1 MNILITI
8 NKKFIKQ
15 VNILLNSIQYSNP
28 KENFNIYVLHRDL
41 EESDFKVIKNNLDL
55 KHFQIQ
61 LIHIPEKEIDTF
73 PVYEKRYPVEVYF
86 RIFASKYLPQDLERI
101 LYLDADT
108 IVINSLKELYETDFE
123 NNYYVAATH
132 VKKVLH
138 KLNEIRLNIKED
150 EPYINTGVLLM
161 NLKELRKVNIEKEVK
176 AFIEKNE
183 KKLLLPDQ
191 DILVSMF
198 GDKIK
203 LVDSLKYNLGERTV
217 NTYNI
222 NHPNNQI
229 GLRWICRNTVII
241 HYFGRN
247 KPWNKQYIGRL
258 DCFYHK
264 VEKLIRKHAKE
275 KVLILSCGTG
285 GGHNSAAKAI
295 QEDLISKGIDTD
307 FIEYL
312 DIVNQ
317 RVRNNVNKL
326 YIHST
331 RENGK
336 VFKVVYKLGEIY
348 QKTNLKSPV
357 YALNFLNKK
366 RLYKYII
373 DNNYQY
379 IITTHLFAAQ
389 SLTAIKKEHPIKFM
403 AVATDYVCIPFWEE
417 TNPDYFVI
425 PSEELKEDFENKGI
439 PEKKLLPFGIPTA
452 KAYRE
457 MYDKNE
463 FKEKL
468 KFDVNKK
475 YVLIL
480 TGSMGF
486 GNITD
491 MIKKLHEDMKQVN
504 FIVSCGHNED
514 LFNTLKEEYK
524 NTKNVIILPYTDKIS
539 YYMKASDIIL
549 SKPGGLTTTEIA
561 TLRKPFIHTMPIPGC
576 ENYNAN
582 FFDKRK
588 MAIKCD
594 TIEEVVEN
602 TKKLLK
608 NETLQNQMIENQEK
622 YIRKDTCDKIAD
634 IVIRE
639 MQKK

>member
-8 NKKFIKQ
+8 NKKYIKQ
-15 VNILLNSIQYSNP
+15 VNILLNSIQYSNT
-28 KENFNIYVLHRDL
+28 KENFDIYVLHRDL
-41 EESDFKVIKNNLDL
+41 EKSDLKIINNNLDL
-55 KHFQIQ
+55 KRFQIH
-61 LIHIPEKEIDTF
+61 LIKITEKEIHKF
-73 PVYEKRYPVEVYF
+73 PVYEKRYPVEIYF
-86 RIFASKYLPQDLERI
+86 RIFASKYLPQNLERI

-108 IVINSLKELYETDFE
+108 IVINPLKELYKTDFE
-123 NNYYVAATH
+123 GNYYIAATH

-150 EPYINTGVLLM
+150 EPYINTGVLLI
-161 NLKELRKVNIEKEVK
+161 NLKALKNIPIEKEVK
-176 AFIEKNE
+176 EFIKKNE

-191 DILVSMF
+191 DILVSIF

-203 LVDSLKYNLGERTV
+203 LVDSLKYNLGERTL

-222 NHPNNQI
+222 NHPQSQI
-229 GLRWICRNTVII
+229 GLRWICKNTVII

-264 VEKLIRKHAKE
+264 IEKLIRKHAKQ
-275 KVLILSCGTG
+275 KVLVLSCGTG

-295 QEDLISKGIDTD
+295 QENLISKGIDTD

-366 RLYKYII
+366 RLYKYIVN
-373 DNNYQY
+373 NNYKY

-425 PSEELKEDFENKGI
+425 PSEDLKEDFKNKGI
-439 PEKKLLPFGIPTA
+439 PEKKLLSLGIPTA
-452 KAYRE
+452 KTYRQP
-457 MYDKNE
+457 YDK
-463 FKEKL
+463 KDYKKKL

-486 GNITD
+486 GNVTD
-491 MIKKLHEDMKQVN
+491 MIKKLHEEMKQAYFV
-504 FIVSCGHNED
+504 VSCGHNEE
-514 LFNTLKEEYK
+514 LFNTLKKQYK
-524 NTKNVIILPYTDKIS
+524 NTKNIVILPFTDKIS
-539 YYMKASDIIL
+539 NYMKASDIIL

-588 MAIKCD
+588 MAIKCN
-594 TIEEVVEN
+594 TIEEVVKN

-608 NETLQNQMIENQEK
+608 DEALQNEMIENQEK
-622 YIRKDTCDKIAD
+622 YIRKDACDKIAD

-639 MQKK
+639 MQKR

>member
-8 NKKFIKQ
+8 NKKYVKQ
-15 VNILLNSIQYSNP
+15 VNILLNSIQYSNT
-28 KENFNIYVLHRDL
+28 EESFDVYVLHRDL
-41 EESDFKVIKNNLDL
+41 EEKDLEIMNNNLDL
-55 KHFQIQ
+55 KRFEIH
-61 LIHIPEKEIDTF
+61 LIHIPEKEIHKF

-86 RIFASKYLPQDLERI
+86 RIFASNYLPQDLDRI

-108 IVINSLKELYETDFE
+108 IVINPLKELYETDFE
-123 NNYYVAATH
+123 ENYYIAATH

-150 EPYINTGVLLM
+150 EPYINTGVLLI
-161 NLKELRKVNIEKEVK
+161 NLKALRTIHIEKEVK
-176 AFIEKNE
+176 EFIEKNE

-191 DILVSMF
+191 DILVSIL
-198 GDKIK
+198 GNKIK
-203 LVDSLKYNLGERTV
+203 LVDSLKYNLGERTL

-222 NHPNNQI
+222 NHPKNQI

-264 VEKLIRKHAKE
+264 IEKIIRKHAKE

-295 QEDLISKGIDTD
+295 QENLIDRGIETD

-366 RLYKYII
+366 RLYKYIV

-425 PSEELKEDFENKGI
+425 PSEDLKEDFKNKGI
-439 PEKKLLPFGIPTA
+439 PEKKLLLLGIPTA

-457 MYDKNE
+457 RYDKKE
-463 FKEKL
+463 YKEKL

-504 FIVSCGHNED
+504 FIVSCGHNES

-524 NTKNVIILPYTDKIS
+524 NTKNIIILPYTDKIS
-539 YYMKASDIIL
+539 NYMKASDIIL

-594 TIEEVVEN
+594 TIEEVVES
-602 TKKLLK
+602 TKKLIK
-608 NETLQNQMIENQEK
+608 DQTLQNQMIQNQET

-634 IVIRE
+634 IVIKE

>member
-8 NKKFIKQ
+8 NKKYVKQ
-15 VNILLNSIQYSNP
+15 VNILLNSIQYSNT
-28 KENFNIYVLHRDL
+28 EESFDVYVLHRDL
-41 EESDFKVIKNNLDL
+41 EEKDLEIMNNNLDL
-55 KHFQIQ
+55 KRFEIH
-61 LIHIPEKEIDTF
+61 LIHIQEIHKF
-73 PVYEKRYPVEVYF
+73 PVYEKRYPVEIYF
-86 RIFASKYLPQDLERI
+86 RIFASKYLPQGLERI

-108 IVINSLKELYETDFE
+108 IVINPLKELYETDFE
-123 NNYYVAATH
+123 GNYYVAATH

-150 EPYINTGVLLM
+150 EPYINTGVLLI
-161 NLKELRKVNIEKEVK
+161 NLKALRIIPIEKEVK
-176 AFIEKNE
+176 TFIKNNE
-183 KKLLLPDQ
+183 RKLLLPDQ
-191 DILVSMF
+191 DIIVSIF

-222 NHPNNQI
+222 NHPQNPI
-229 GLRWICRNTVII
+229 GLKWICRNTVII

-247 KPWNKQYIGRL
+247 KPWNKQYRGRL

-264 VEKLIRKHAKE
+264 TEKLIRKYAKE

-295 QEDLISKGIDTD
+295 QENLISKGIDTD

-326 YIHST
+326 YIQST

-373 DNNYQY
+373 NNNYKY

-425 PSEELKEDFENKGI
+425 PSGDLKEDFKNKGI
-439 PEKKLLPFGIPTA
+439 PEKKLLPLGIPTA

-457 MYDKNE
+457 RYDKKE
-463 FKEKL
+463 YKEKL

-504 FIVSCGHNED
+504 FIVSCGHNEA

-524 NTKNVIILPYTDKIS
+524 NTKNIIILPYTDKIS
-539 YYMKASDIIL
+539 HYMKASDIIL

-594 TIEEVVEN
+594 TIEEVVKN
-602 TKKLLK
+602 TKKLLTD
-608 NETLQNQMIENQEK
+608 ELLQNQMIQKQET
-622 YIRKDTCDKIAD
+622 YIKKDTCDKIAD

>member
-8 NKKFIKQ
+8 NKKYIKQ
-15 VNILLNSIQYSNP
+15 VNILLNSIQYSNT
-28 KENFNIYVLHRDL
+28 KENFDIYILHRDL
-41 EESDFKVIKNNLDL
+41 EESDLKIINKNLDL
-55 KHFQIQ
+55 KRFQIHV
-61 LIHIPEKEIDTF
+61 IKITENEINKF
-73 PVYEKRYPVEVYF
+73 PVYEKRYPVEIYF
-86 RIFASKYLPQDLERI
+86 RIFASNYLPQDLERI

-108 IVINSLKELYETDFE
+108 IAINPLKELYETDFDG
-123 NNYYVAATH
+123 NYYVAATH

-150 EPYINTGVLLM
+150 EPYVNTGVLLM
-161 NLKELRKVNIEKEVK
+161 NLKELRKINLEKEVK
-176 AFIEKNE
+176 EFIEKNE

-191 DILVSMF
+191 DILVSIF

-203 LVDSLKYNLGERTV
+203 LVDSLKYNLGERTL
-217 NTYNI
+217 NTYNM
-222 NHPNNQI
+222 NHPKTPI

-264 VEKLIRKHAKE
+264 IEKLIRKHAKE

-295 QEDLISKGIDTD
+295 QESFIQKGIDTD

-312 DIVNQ
+312 DIVNKK
-317 RVRNNVNKL
+317 VRNKVNKL
-326 YIHST
+326 YINST

-336 VFKVVYKLGEIY
+336 VFKVVYKLGEFY

-389 SLTAIKKEHPIKFM
+389 SLTAIKKEHHIKFM

-417 TNPDYFVI
+417 TNPDYFII
-425 PSEELKEDFENKGI
+425 PSEDLKEDFKNKGI
-439 PEKKLLPFGIPTA
+439 PENKLLPLGIPTA
-452 KAYRE
+452 KTYRQ
-457 MYDKNE
+457 MYDKKDY
-463 FKEKL
+463 KEKL
-468 KFDVNKK
+468 KFDVNEK

-486 GNITD
+486 GNVTD
-491 MIKKLHEDMKQVN
+491 MIKNLQKGIKQVY
-504 FIVSCGHNED
+504 FIVSCGHNEE
-514 LFNTLKEEYK
+514 LFNTLKKEYK
-524 NTKNVIILPYTDKIS
+524 NTKNIVILSFTDKIS
-539 YYMKASDIIL
+539 DYMKASDIIL

-582 FFDKRK
+582 FFNTRK

-608 NETLQNQMIENQEK
+608 DETLQNQMIENQEK
-622 YIRKDTCDKIAD
+622 YIRKDTCDKITD

-639 MQKK
+639 IQKK